1 MVVVV
6 GCVCGVWG
14 VGEGRGLAWGSGA
27 WPVALWCHLGGWW
40 GRVGAW
46 ELVHVPLALA
56 LVGLWCV
63 VWWCVWWWW
72 GGLGLVW
79 FWFVCGGAGGWLWL
93 MCVLVGSMGDGH
105 VCLCGVWDVVCVGGG
120 WGGV

>member
-63 VWWCVWWWW
+63 VWWCV
-72 GGLGLVW
+72 
-79 FWFVCGGAGGWLWL
+79 
-93 MCVLVGSMGDGH
+93 CV
-105 VCLCGVWDVVCVGGG
+105 VVVVGGG
-120 WGGV
+120 WAWCGFGLSVVGLGVGCG

>member
-1 MVVVV
+1 M
-6 GCVCGVWG
+6 CVCGVWG
-14 VGEGRGLAWGSGA
+14 VGGGQGIGFGLWGLACSLVVS
-27 WPVALWCHLGGWW
+27 PGWVVW

-63 VWWCVWWWW
+63 VWCGVCMG

-79 FWFVCGGAGGWLWL
+79 LWFVCGGGWGLD
-93 MCVLVGSMGDGH
+93 VAD
-105 VCLCGVWDVVCVGGG
+105 VWVGGIYG
-120 WGGV
+120 RWACGSLWCL